1 MPFAALD
8 LHKKIVEAVV
18 LDDTGSV
25 LHRDHF
31 STTREAITGFAR
43 NHLPPDTHIA
53 MEATTNTWAV
63 VQGAAANC
71 FALLDG
77 QKDASATIHDCPL
90 RIAERLHVLSGGEN
104 QGVVSVEPKTSNEAR
119 RE

>member
-1 MPFAALD
+1 AALD

-18 LDDTGSV
+18 LDDTGRV

-31 STTREAITGFAR
+31 STTREALTDFAR
-43 NHLPPDTHIA
+43 NLPSNTHISI
-53 MEATTNTWAV
+53 EATTNTWAV

-77 QKDASATIHDCPL
+77 QKDGSATIHDCPL